1 MRKPL
6 LLAVA
11 LLALPAIVVATA
23 TAEPRDSV
31 SREFP
36 VYDNGGLPDFTVD
49 PQRFTSQMEIVD
61 RKFEAGS
68 CEISEGTVG
77 GPGYRRILRFDTV
90 LINGGQTIFL
100 GNPADPNNPFA
111 DVFFFAECHRHY
123 HIQDYADYSL
133 RNLDGT
139 TVAAQG
145 HKQAFCF
152 ISSLK
157 YSNDLNGQDK
167 PSFSCAN
174 QGIAS
179 GYGDWY
185 YKQLSG
191 QWIDI
196 TGVPEGDYVVRV
208 SINDAGFFDE
218 GQNRYPNVITATIHV
233 PDPRKKV
240 TVATD

>member
-1 MRKPL
+1 MRKL
-6 LLAVA
+6 LIVAALLAV
-11 LLALPAIVVATA
+11 PAILAAAA

-31 SREFP
+31 ARLFP

-61 RKFEAGS
+61 RFFEAGS
-68 CEISEGTVG
+68 CEIAEGTVG
-77 GPGYRRILRFDTV
+77 ASGYRRILRFDTV
-90 LINGGQTIFL
+90 VINGGQTIAL
-100 GNPADPNNPFA
+100 GNPADPNNPFS
-111 DVFFFAECHRHY
+111 DVFFFADCHQHY
-123 HIQDYADYSL
+123 HIDGFADYSL
-133 RNLDGT
+133 RNIDGR

-152 ISSLK
+152 ISGFK
-157 YSNDLNGQDK
+157 YSNDLNGQAK
-167 PSFSCAN
+167 PNFTCSD

-196 TGVPEGDYVVRV
+196 TGVPKGEYVVRV
-208 SINDAGFFDE
+208 EVNADDYFDE
-218 GQNRYPNVITATIHV
+218 GANRYPNVITTRIQI
-233 PDPRKKV
+233 PDPRNKV
-240 TVATD
+240 AVVP

>member
-1 MRKPL
+1 MRKL
-6 LLAVA
+6 VVLATA
-11 LLALPAIVVATA
+11 LLVLPAIVVATA
-23 TAEPRDSV
+23 AAEPRDSV
-31 SREFP
+31 GRAFP
-36 VYDNGGLPDFTVD
+36 VYDNGGKPDFTVD
-49 PQRFTSQMEIVD
+49 PQRFTAQMEIVD
-61 RKFEAGS
+61 RKFDAAS

-90 LINGGQTIFL
+90 VINSGQTIYV
-100 GNPADPNNPFA
+100 GDPADPSNAFHEI
-111 DVFFFAECHRHY
+111 FFFAECHQHY
-123 HIQDYADYSL
+123 HIQGYADYSL
-133 RNLDGT
+133 RKLDGT

-152 ISSLK
+152 ISGFK

-167 PSFSCAN
+167 PSFTCSD

-196 TGVPEGDYVVRV
+196 TGIPEGDYIVRV
-208 SINDAGFFDE
+208 EVNAAGFFDE
-218 GQNRYPNVITATIHV
+218 GQNRYPNVITTRVHV
-233 PDPRKKV
+233 PDPRNKV
-240 TVATD
+240 DVVP